1 MYHFRD
7 MSMYLIFEN
16 KNTFFHCS
24 SGISCLTAWVLLE
37 KKTKTIFF
45 ISKKINKSN
54 RIYQVNCTV
63 IFRKNIIR
71 SKNRVSDQ

>member
-37 KKTKTIFF
+37 KKNQKPFF
-45 ISKKINKSN
+45 LFLK
-54 RIYQVNCTV
+54 
-63 IFRKNIIR
+63 R
-71 SKNRVSDQ
+71 SIKVTEFIK